1 MSNVTPIIVG
11 EIGSYAHGLNTIDSD
26 HDYIGVYVDR
36 PEALIG
42 LEGSK
47 GAVRDRDKPEGVKSE
62 AGDSETQ
69 FYGLRKYVSLA
80 CEGNPTVMTLLFTPN
95 LTVPDLFGLQAARG
109 LFMSKRLV
117 ARHIGYADNMA
128 ARLTGEK
135 APRTN
140 RPELVEKY
148 GYDTKA
154 AFHALR
160 LLMQGVEM
168 LAVQDMQMPMWSK
181 QRQYLLDVRA
191 GRVSEDRV
199 LQDIQH
205 WKYLIQ
211 SAGYV
216 SDLPE
221 HPDMEAVNK
230 WLVDTH
236 MSYWWMADDVPPVG
250 DPIYSSLSLTAG
262 TQDVTIPKCHSQPV
276 RPASHSWLRSLSPRR
291 RGRMSVRP
299 TPRST
304 KRSTAPA
311 SPSQTHRA

>member
-1 MSNVTPIIVG
+1 MVNVTPIIVG

-42 LEGSK
+42 LQGSK

-62 AGDSETQ
+62 AGDSETT

-95 LTVPDLFGLQAARG
+95 LTVPDIYGLQAARE

-117 ARHIGYADNMA
+117 ARHIGYADNMTK
-128 ARLTGEK
+128 RLIGEL

-140 RPELVEKY
+140 RPELIEKF

-168 LAVQDMQMPMWSK
+168 LAVRGMTMPMWSK

-191 GRVSEDRV
+191 GRVSEDQV
-199 LQDIQH
+199 LLEIQH

-221 HPDMEAVNK
+221 HPDMDAVNA

-236 MSYWWMADDVPPVG
+236 MAYWRAAGVIAPPAVG
-250 DPIYSSLSLTAG
+250 DSAALTADI
-262 TQDVTIPKCHSQPV
+262 QDVTIQPC
-276 RPASHSWLRSLSPRR
+276 LS
-291 RGRMSVRP
+291 
-299 TPRST
+299 
-304 KRSTAPA
+304 
-311 SPSQTHRA
+311 

>member
-1 MSNVTPIIVG
+1 MVNVTPIIVG

-26 HDYIGVYVDR
+26 HDYIGVYVDQ

-42 LEGSK
+42 LQGSK

-62 AGDSETQ
+62 AGDEETT

-95 LTVPDLFGLQAARG
+95 LPVPDIYGLQVARE

-117 ARHIGYADNMA
+117 DRHVGYADNMA

-140 RPELVEKY
+140 RPELIEKF

-168 LAVQDMQMPMWSK
+168 LAVQGMNMPMWSK
-181 QRQYLLDVRA
+181 QRQYLLDVRE
-191 GRVSEDRV
+191 GRVAEQRV
-199 LQDIQH
+199 LEDIQH

-211 SAGYV
+211 GCRFV
-216 SDLPE
+216 TDLPDR
-221 HPDMEAVNK
+221 PDMDAVNA

-236 MSYWWMADDVPPVG
+236 MAYWRAAGVMAPPAVG
-250 DPIYSSLSLTAG
+250 DAAALTADI
-262 TQDVTIPKCHSQPV
+262 QDVTMQPC
-276 RPASHSWLRSLSPRR
+276 LS
-291 RGRMSVRP
+291 
-299 TPRST
+299 
-304 KRSTAPA
+304 
-311 SPSQTHRA
+311 